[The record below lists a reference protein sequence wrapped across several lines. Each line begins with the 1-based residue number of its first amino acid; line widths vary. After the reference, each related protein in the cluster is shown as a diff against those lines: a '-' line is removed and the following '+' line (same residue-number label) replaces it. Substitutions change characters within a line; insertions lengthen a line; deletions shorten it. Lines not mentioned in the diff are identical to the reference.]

1 MRCLV
6 KTFAEGTLTL
16 TLALAITF
24 QLALEALFTE
34 DRREARGFSRRIRR
48 HSGSPLQQMLG
59 GF

>member
-1 MRCLV
+1 V